1 MCKEREMNGYSSL
14 TKDELIE
21 ELEKWRKENVPES
34 KIAIPEDLANWD
46 VGKLEKLSV
55 HRLRTECIK
64 RNLSASG
71 DEFDLVDRLLMYK
84 GAKKAR
90 AGAAGVG

>member
-1 MCKEREMNGYSSL
+1 MCKEREITGFSSL
-14 TKDELIE
+14 KQDELIE
-21 ELEKWRKENVPES
+21 ELERWRKENVPDS

-71 DEFDLVDRLLMYK
+71 DEFDLVDRLLIYK
-84 GAKKAR
+84 AANKAK